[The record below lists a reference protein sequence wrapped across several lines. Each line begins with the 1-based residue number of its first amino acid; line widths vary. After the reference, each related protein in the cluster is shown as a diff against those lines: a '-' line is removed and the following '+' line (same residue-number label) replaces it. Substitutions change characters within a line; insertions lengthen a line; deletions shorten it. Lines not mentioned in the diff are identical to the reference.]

1 MQERKKIKNALTE
14 IAKFEFVG
22 LKNIYLDDWYIV
34 CMIDGMNE
42 CFGLI

>member
-22 LKNIYLDDWYIV
+22 LKIYLDDWYIV